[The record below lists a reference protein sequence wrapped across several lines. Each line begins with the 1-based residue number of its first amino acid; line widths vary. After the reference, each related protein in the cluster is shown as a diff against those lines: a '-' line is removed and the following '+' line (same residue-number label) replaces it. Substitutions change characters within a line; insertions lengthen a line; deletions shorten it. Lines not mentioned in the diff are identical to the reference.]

1 MKSISTLIIVV
12 LFQLTASAQ
21 IDSVRLLTDLQI
33 LSADSLEGREAGT
46 KGAEM
51 SRKYITHRLSKIG
64 ITAFF
69 PEYKQNFE
77 FIAGRDGRNINGV
90 NLAGFIRGNSDK
102 IIVLSAHYDH
112 IGIIEGKI
120 YNGADD
126 NASGVAAL
134 LAMAEYFQANSP
146 EHTIIFAFFDAEEK
160 GLKGSEAFV
169 NSVVFEKEKVVLN
182 INMDM
187 VSRNAKGE
195 MFISGTKFKPTLLK
209 LCTSI
214 SAKQPIK
221 ILFGH
226 DGTNKKEQDWTSSSD
241 HKNFHKLGIP
251 FLYFGVEDHPY
262 YHKENDEFESV
273 DPKFFLKASQTVLNF
288 AIYLDKKLAETP
300 LK

>member
-1 MKSISTLIIVV
+1 MKLISTLIFVL
-12 LFQLTASAQ
+12 LFQLIAFAQ
-21 IDSVRLLTDLQI
+21 VDSVKLLTDLQI
-33 LSADSLEGREAGT
+33 LSADSLEGRAAGT
-46 KGAEM
+46 KGGEM
-51 SRKYITHRLSKIG
+51 TRKYITHRLSQIG

-77 FIAGRDGRNINGV
+77 FTEGRDSRTKNGV
-90 NLAGFIRGNSDK
+90 NLAGFIRGNSDN

-112 IGIIEGKI
+112 VGIIDGKI
-120 YNGADD
+120 FNGADD

-134 LAMAEYFQANSP
+134 LAIAEYFQTNSP

-195 MFISGTKFKPTLLK
+195 IFIAGTKYKASLK
-209 LCTSI
+209 KICSSI
-214 SAKQPIK
+214 SSNQPVK

-226 DGTNKKEQDWTSSSD
+226 DGTNKREQDWTNSSD
-241 HKNFHKLGIP
+241 HKHFHKLGIP
-251 FLYFGVEDHPY
+251 FLYFGVADHAY
-262 YHKENDEFESV
+262 YHKENDEFESI
-273 DPKFFLKASQTVLNF
+273 DPTFFLKASQTVLNF
-288 AIYLDKKLAETP
+288 AVYLDKTLAETP